1 MESDLASLQRAV
13 TVVLN
18 LSFAVLVGA
27 SAATLWLRA
36 GTSSWVTGLLP
47 RLRTAVLGA
56 TGSAMLAYVAILWVE
71 AASMAEVPLAE
82 ALPAVRSVI
91 TATHYGMA
99 WMIGAAALIVIG
111 AVCTARDQRGKPAS
125 MIRIAAIGVLLYSR
139 SMVSHAGAGGDFI
152 WAVAFDWV
160 HLVLISLWVGEVL
173 VAGLI
178 ALPGGPGTELQSRR
192 DCADYIAAL
201 SHSATIALVGIF
213 TTGIIAAWRGLG
225 GFDNAFGNPYAATL
239 LVKIGLVLCASALG
253 GLNRFVVMPAMLS
266 RLRKA
271 SKRAKTGGDRKA
283 GNGNE
288 ASTLIAAESSP
299 DRRFVLILRAEAVFL
314 IAAIVAAAFLSSTPP
329 PTAS

>member
-1 MESDLASLQRAV
+1 VESDLASLQRAV

-27 SAATLWLRA
+27 SAARLWLRA
-36 GTSSWVTGLLP
+36 ATSPWAAGLLP
-47 RLRTAVLGA
+47 RLRTAVLA
-56 TGSAMLAYVAILWVE
+56 ASGSAMLAYLAILWVE
-71 AASMAEVPLAE
+71 AASMAEAPLTE

-99 WMIGAAALIVIG
+99 WMIGAVALVVIG
-111 AVCTARDQRGKPAS
+111 AVTVARDQMGKAGSIIP
-125 MIRIAAIGVLLYSR
+125 IGAIGLLLYSR
-139 SMVSHAGAGGDFI
+139 SIVSHAGAGGDFT

-192 DCADYIAAL
+192 EYADYIASL
-201 SHSATIALVGIF
+201 SHSATVALVGIF

-225 GFDNAFGNPYAATL
+225 GFDNAFGNPYATTL
-239 LVKIGLVLCASALG
+239 LIKIGLVLCAAALG
-253 GLNRFVVMPAMLS
+253 GVNRFVVMPTMLS

-271 SKRAKTGGDRKA
+271 PKRAKPGAGRKA
-283 GNGNE
+283 GDGNE
-288 ASTLIAAESSP
+288 TDKGMPAGGTT
-299 DRRFVLILRAEAVFL
+299 DKRFAWILQVEAVVL
-314 IAAIVAAAFLSSTPP
+314 IAAIVAAAFLSSTSP